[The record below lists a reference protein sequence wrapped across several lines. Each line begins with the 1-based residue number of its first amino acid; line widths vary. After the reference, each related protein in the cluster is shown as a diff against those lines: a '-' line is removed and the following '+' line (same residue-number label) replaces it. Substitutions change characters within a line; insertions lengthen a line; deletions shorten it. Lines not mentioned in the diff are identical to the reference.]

1 MKKIGVVFCSILV
14 LFSIFS
20 LSSVSSR
27 LNAEEIND
35 IEIGNPVQDDYFYV
49 IDENGDIEF
58 IEYDDYEYDESKDKE
73 VESQMNLRNSGGTD
87 YHVAMIKGYT
97 TYTEATTGLAG
108 YTHGNSATDAA
119 YIQTNS
125 NGTIRIKQSG
135 VVMDVPA
142 SSVNVVKYTDQKI
155 STYTTSNGKLYH
167 NYLYN
172 QTSTATTWVGY
183 QQSYMSSNATYYS
196 YDGHYFYTSYVKMI
210 DDYRNG
216 NYNNSINPK
225 SPYYNYYQYL
235 SHRSSTKF
243 NASMFNKRITDVK
256 GAGTN
261 SKLKDAG
268 ESFLTSQNT
277 YGVNASLMWAV
288 SINESG
294 WGLSSYALNRNNLF
308 GHKAYDSSPD
318 SAASYSS
325 ILEGINVHANQYIS
339 SGYLNPGD
347 YRYRG
352 SHLGDKQSGI
362 NVKYASDPYWGEKAA
377 SQLYYL
383 NESNGKIDY
392 GLYSIGIVD
401 GDVSIYNNTSS
412 SKKSM
417 YGTGSGSNK
426 ALINNVVVII
436 GQETGSDGSLYYKIQ
451 SDTPLNTARTAINPS
466 GIYSYTRDYAYIKAS
481 AVNVVS
487 NGSSIGTS
495 ILDKLGLRENNGYV
509 IGFKVGTSVSS
520 FIQSIKSADSSAFV
534 NMKNTSGADI
544 NSGTISTGMTFT
556 LKESGNN
563 KTYTIVVKGDVNGDG
578 AIYATDY
585 VKVKNYIMGNTT
597 LNNAYLQAADVNSDG
612 RVYATDYV
620 IIKNYIMG
628 NGSIEQ

>member
-1 MKKIGVVFCSILV
+1 MKKIGIVFCSILV
-14 LFSIFS
+14 LFTIFS
-20 LSSVSSR
+20 LSSFSS
-27 LNAEEIND
+27 LLKAEEVND
-35 IEIGNPVQDDYFYV
+35 NEIGNPVQDDYFYV
-49 IDENGDIEF
+49 INENGDIEF
-58 IEYDDYEYDESKDKE
+58 IEYDAYEYDESKDKE

-135 VVMDVPA
+135 VVMDVPSA
-142 SSVNVVKYTDQKI
+142 NVNVVKYTNQTV
-155 STYTTSNGKLYH
+155 STYTTSNGRLYH

-172 QTSTATTWVGY
+172 QTSTGTTWVGY

-196 YDGHYFYTSYVKMI
+196 YDGHYFYTSYAKMI

-216 NYNNSINPK
+216 NYNNSINSN

-235 SHRSSTKF
+235 THRSSTTF
-243 NASMFNKRITDVK
+243 SAAMFNKRITDVK
-256 GAGTN
+256 GTNTN

-268 ESFLTSQNT
+268 ESFITSQNT

-325 ILEGINVHANQYIS
+325 VLEGINAHANQYIS

-352 SHLGDKQSGI
+352 PHLGDKQSGI

-377 SQLYYL
+377 SQLYHL
-383 NESNGKIDY
+383 NESNGRTDY
-392 GLYSIGIVD
+392 GLYSIGTVD
-401 GDVSIYNNTSS
+401 GDVSLYNNTSS
-412 SKKSM
+412 SKKSI
-417 YGTGSGSNK
+417 YGTGSGANK
-426 ALINNVVVII
+426 PLTDNVVVII
-436 GQETGSDGSLYYKIQ
+436 GQETGSDGALYYKIQ
-451 SDTPLNTARTAINPS
+451 SDTPLNTDRTAINPS
-466 GIYSYTRDYAYIKAS
+466 GIYSYSRDYVYIKAS
-481 AVNVVS
+481 AVNIVS
-487 NGSSIGTS
+487 NGSSVLNKI
-495 ILDKLGLRENNGYV
+495 GLRQENGYAV
-509 IGFKVGTSVSS
+509 GFKVGTSVNT
-520 FIQSIKSADSSAFV
+520 FIQSIKTADSNAFV
-534 NMKNTSGADI
+534 SLKNASGTEI
-544 NSGTISTGMTFT
+544 SSGTISTGMSFT
-556 LKESGNN
+556 LKENGNN
-563 KTYTIVVKGDVNGDG
+563 ITYTIVVKGDVNGDG

-585 VKVKNYIMGNTT
+585 VKIKNYIMGNTT
-597 LNNAYLQAADVNSDG
+597 INNAYLQAADVNSDG

-620 IIKNYIMG
+620 KIKNYIMG